1 MGAIARRTSLTSIG
15 AIQMALAN
23 VCINLASRSSNEK
36 RPGDRQPTPASNE
49 SQSLNIARSGRV
61 SDNQRPR
68 QALHATDSAKRT
80 PSNKIRCLKQTHG
93 ARRPHKQKPCV
104 TCNSAGHA
112 IPHARRAR
120 KRKHASYAIPHALR
134 PHNTRPTTSPQDM
147 QSPTLGVLTTRGLRP
162 APRKRRS
169 HTSCTETGCS
179 RARCG

>member
-1 MGAIARRTSLTSIG
+1 
-15 AIQMALAN
+15 MALAN

-68 QALHATDSAKRT
+68 QALHATDSAKRA

-162 APRKRRS
+162 APRRRRS

>member
-36 RPGDRQPTPASNE
+36 RQGVRQPTPASNE

-93 ARRPHKQKPCV
+93 ARR
-104 TCNSAGHA
+104 
-112 IPHARRAR
+112 AR

-134 PHNTRPTTSPQDM
+134 PHNTRPTTSPPGHE
-147 QSPTLGVLTTRGLRP
+147 SPTLGVLTTRGLRP
-162 APRKRRS
+162 APRRRRS

>member
-15 AIQMALAN
+15 AILMALAN

-147 QSPTLGVLTTRGLRP
+147 QSPTLCVLTTRGLRP
-162 APRKRRS
+162 APRRRRS

>member
-1 MGAIARRTSLTSIG
+1 MG

-80 PSNKIRCLKQTHG
+80 PSNKIRCLKQIHG

-120 KRKHASYAIPHALR
+120 KRKHASYATPPRSASSQHEAYDQPPGHATPHARR
-134 PHNTRPTTSPQDM
+134 PHNTRPATSPQKTPITYIM
-147 QSPTLGVLTTRGLRP
+147 HRNRMF
-162 APRKRRS
+162 
-169 HTSCTETGCS
+169 S
-179 RARCG
+179 RALRLVRNSTR

>member
-1 MGAIARRTSLTSIG
+1 
-15 AIQMALAN
+15 MALAN

-49 SQSLNIARSGRV
+49 SQSLNIARSGRAT
-61 SDNQRPR
+61 DNQRPR

-80 PSNKIRCLKQTHG
+80 PPNKIRCLKQTHG

-112 IPHARRAR
+112 ISHARRAR

-134 PHNTRPTTSPQDM
+134 PHSTRPTTSPRTCNP
-147 QSPTLGVLTTRGLRP
+147 PTLGVLTTRGLRP
-162 APRKRRS
+162 APRRRRS